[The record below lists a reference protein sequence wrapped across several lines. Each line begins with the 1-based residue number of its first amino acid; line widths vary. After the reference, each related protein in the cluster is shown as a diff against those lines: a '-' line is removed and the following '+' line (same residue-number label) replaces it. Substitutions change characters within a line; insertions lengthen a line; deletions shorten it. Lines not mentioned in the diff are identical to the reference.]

1 MSLIVH
7 IEKKLKNFTLKVDFE
22 SKESCL
28 GILGASGCGKSMTL
42 KCIAGI
48 VTPEKGYIELNG
60 KVLFDSDKKINLS
73 PQQRKVGYL
82 FQNYAL
88 FPNMTVY
95 ENIGVG
101 IKASKREKDSI
112 ILKMIEN
119 FKLEG
124 LEDQYP
130 SKLSGGQ
137 QQRVALARMLAYEPD
152 VLLFDEPFSAMDS
165 YLKEELQ
172 ILLSDLLNEYHGD
185 AVMVTHSRDEVY
197 RFCKDI
203 IVLDSGK
210 ILEFGET
217 KKIFANPRK
226 VQTARLTGC
235 KNISRAIRIS
245 DNQVEALDWGCLFT
259 VKSQIPEKITHI
271 GIRAHALK
279 ACHEPM
285 DKRNLLPGMIY
296 KIAEAPFE
304 WNVLVQ
310 IEDNKNDTKKD
321 IKTISRAKLFD
332 ETLVEEKNLFN
343 LTNQKDPVVLWKI
356 SKSGL
361 SSSFHENAP
370 IYLTVAPEDILL
382 LE

>member
-1 MSLIVH
+1 MSLVVH

-42 KCIAGI
+42 KSIAGI

-60 KVLFDSDKKINLS
+60 KVLYDSEKKINLT

-101 IKASKREKDSI
+101 IKASKREKDNI
-112 ILKMIEN
+112 ILRMIEN
-119 FKLEG
+119 FKLKG

-130 SKLSGGQ
+130 HKLSGGQ

-172 ILLSDLLNEYHGD
+172 IQLQDLLQEYPGNSI
-185 AVMVTHSRDEVY
+185 MVTHSRDEVY

-203 IVLDSGK
+203 IVLEKGR
-210 ILEFGET
+210 ILEAGET
-217 KKIFANPRK
+217 KKIFACPQK

-235 KNISRAIRIS
+235 KNISRAVRIS
-245 DNQVEALDWGCLFT
+245 DNQVQATDWGCILT
-259 VKSQIPEKITHI
+259 VKANISEGLTHI
-271 GIRAHALK
+271 GIRAHDFK
-279 ACHEPM
+279 ACYEPK
-285 DKRNLLPGMIY
+285 DKRNLIPCQIY

-304 WNVLVQ
+304 WNVLMQ
-310 IEDNKNDTKKD
+310 IEDNKN
-321 IKTISRAKLFD
+321 IKTENTIKFSDKKWED
-332 ETLVEEKNLFN
+332 EKVPINF
-343 LTNQKDPVVLWKI
+343 TNQKEPVLWWKI
-356 SKSGL
+356 SKSQL
-361 SSSFHENAP
+361 SSGLHESTPAF
-370 IYLTVAPEDILL
+370 LTVASEDILL